1 MDSFIEFFLARMSAA
16 FRANLTGIFVVNLSK
31 ILASFP
37 TYPRQQIAELSKTP
51 VKHLLTQK
59 PFGRYTKVNV
69 FHKDHVCLVAE
80 SMASLKVKIL
90 TSIVDSMMK
99 SSYFKLCF
107 FPVFR
112 PLLLPRCSTLQHFK
126 PTLPVS
132 EKSCWFDSEIIA
144 SYQKRFQSNINP
156 DSSPKRYRL
165 RNISITHDRDN
176 CIPNSSSCSRYNP
189 DSFCPKPFWD

>member
-1 MDSFIEFFLARMSAA
+1 MALELRYQEIQKRFE
-16 FRANLTGIFVVNLSK
+16 
-31 ILASFP
+31 
-37 TYPRQQIAELSKTP
+37 ELSGFSVESVTSSRNLF
-51 VKHLLTQK
+51 HLEADRVVPRKFEVWTSLVGLPLPNHLAQN
-59 PFGRYTKVNV
+59 FQAL
-69 FHKDHVCLVAE
+69 FHNKDHVCLVAE